1 MFSMKTLVALIAV
14 LMYALVILFQN
25 KKVLFTTGAAVLVV
39 IIATF
44 FRGRFSRFRRMWLRL
59 KAGFRREYTRFI
71 ILYLKS

>member
-44 FRGRFSRFRRMWLRL
+44 FPSL
-59 KAGFRREYTRFI
+59 K
-71 ILYLKS
+71 LYPA